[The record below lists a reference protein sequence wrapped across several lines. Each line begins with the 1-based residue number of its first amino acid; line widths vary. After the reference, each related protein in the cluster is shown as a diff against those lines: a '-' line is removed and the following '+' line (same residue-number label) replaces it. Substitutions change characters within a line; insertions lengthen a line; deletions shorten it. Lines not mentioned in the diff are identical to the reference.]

1 MADNLG
7 KSNRWH
13 ASRRRDQPIGPAG
26 PERSR
31 AVLFQGLVWRVIAAA
46 MEPGRRKLVGSWHG
60 RGGTGLRTPWPA
72 PHILHDEKATP
83 HYDFQLLTSAELDAL
98 AKRAIYTGSVEHKEH
113 RSWLGLPRPRRNP
126 HADPED
132 QRQNATICPLVR
144 DEERERATHWVQT
157 AIRKSQFDPTIWDG
171 DFPRSIWHR
180 DDNGQYWHG
189 RLTKAGGADAPAE
202 YKGWP
207 IDQDEWHANF
217 S

>member
-1 MADNLG
+1 MPQQWNRGDGSLLG
-7 KSNRWH
+7 AGTAGAALACEHRGPHPISCTMKRP
-13 ASRRRDQPIGPAG
+13 RRI
-26 PERSR
+26 
-31 AVLFQGLVWRVIAAA
+31 I
-46 MEPGRRKLVGSWHG
+46 
-60 RGGTGLRTPWPA
+60 TP
-72 PHILHDEKATP
+72 T
-83 HYDFQLLTSAELDAL
+83 LTSAELDAL